1 MSHYGLRVFGWGVS
15 GPPGPR
21 RVQHQLLFSAFC
33 PWEPSLDHTHL
44 SASDTPQS
52 NWSSGISFLCPCLVR
67 DIVTKD
73 RVDILEFALCFV
85 MSSLWLSSSYF
96 RQQNSN
102 MRIFEGAKLIISFLI
117 PSRYMKLA
125 YDVFTLIHLK
135 SPERALIVLH

>member
-1 MSHYGLRVFGWGVS
+1 M
-15 GPPGPR
+15 
-21 RVQHQLLFSAFC
+21 
-33 PWEPSLDHTHL
+33 
-44 SASDTPQS
+44 
-52 NWSSGISFLCPCLVR
+52 
-67 DIVTKD
+67 TKD

-85 MSSLWLSSSYF
+85 MSSLWLSSPYF

>member
-21 RVQHQLLFSAFC
+21 RVQRELLFSALC

-52 NWSSGISFLCPCLVR
+52 DWSSDITFLFLCLVR
-67 DIVTKD
+67 DVVTKD

-85 MSSLWLSSSYF
+85 ISSVWLSSPYF

-102 MRIFEGAKLIISFLI
+102 MRIFGGAKLIISFHI
-117 PSRYMKLA
+117 PSRYMKLS
-125 YDVFTLIHLK
+125 YDVFTLIQLSH
-135 SPERALIVLH
+135 PERALIVLH